1 MIRPIGLRG
10 PKPGST
16 FWGCENYPDCI
27 PIIKDK
33 DADVEIKRMEL
44 RLAVTFAEAADLL
57 TISQQTIRQL
67 VDQGDLPVVKNGRA
81 KRIAIKDLEQLLED
95 KKVVQRHKVHID
107 PKLLKEFNELLGI
120 KKRP

>member
-1 MIRPIGLRG
+1 M
-10 PKPGST
+10 
-16 FWGCENYPDCI
+16 
-27 PIIKDK
+27 
-33 DADVEIKRMEL
+33 
-44 RLAVTFAEAADLL
+44 RLAITFTEAADLL
-57 TISQQTIRQL
+57 TISQRTIRQL